1 MKERRAGCW
10 IQEEYCGIFGY
21 SDDNWV
27 LAPSLDSLQKILDTC
42 QEYAATHNLKFSTD
56 PNPTKCKTK
65 CLAFLKN
72 QRNLP
77 KLILCGNPLPW
88 VDRLKHLG
96 NTINGTIDGAQLDTK
111 IKNAIYI
118 QNNVSLNQEFYF
130 AHPKSKVKLKSIYNS
145 HYTGSQLWSLF
156 GNGANK
162 FEGTYNRSVKIMYDL
177 PYATHRFF
185 IEHLTDNPH
194 MKKVLMRRYL
204 TFIQS
209 IEKSHKKSLHLL
221 LNIARNDVRSVTG
234 SNLLNIMLLCGKNLV
249 TELCPHNISH
259 IQYHEPNEDDFW
271 KLEMLDEIIEVQHGD
286 LCVPGFTAG
295 ELEQMK
301 DDICVI

>member
-1 MKERRAGCW
+1 
-10 IQEEYCGIFGY
+10 
-21 SDDNWV
+21 
-27 LAPSLDSLQKILDTC
+27 
-42 QEYAATHNLKFSTD
+42 
-56 PNPTKCKTK
+56 
-65 CLAFLKN
+65 
-72 QRNLP
+72 
-77 KLILCGNPLPW
+77 
-88 VDRLKHLG
+88 
-96 NTINGTIDGAQLDTK
+96 
-111 IKNAIYI
+111 
-118 QNNVSLNQEFYF
+118 
-130 AHPKSKVKLKSIYNS
+130 
-145 HYTGSQLWSLF
+145 
-156 GNGANK
+156 
-162 FEGTYNRSVKIMYDL
+162 MYDL
-177 PYATHRFF
+177 PCATHRFF

-234 SNLLNIMLLCGKNLV
+234 SNLRNIMLLCGKNLV